1 MLEKNVSRVLESLNK
16 NYLFLIAAE
25 KEAERLRKLP
35 SVIREQ
41 FKKKIAHTAIEHIA
55 CNNIPEYSIDDVEDT
70 NEEVVESQ

>member
-1 MLEKNVSRVLESLNK
+1 MFDKRVSQVLEGLNK

-41 FKKKIAHTAIEHIA
+41 FKKKIAHTAIEHVA
-55 CNNIPEYSIDDVEDT
+55 FDNIPEYSIDDVESA
-70 NEEVVESQ
+70 EEEIVES